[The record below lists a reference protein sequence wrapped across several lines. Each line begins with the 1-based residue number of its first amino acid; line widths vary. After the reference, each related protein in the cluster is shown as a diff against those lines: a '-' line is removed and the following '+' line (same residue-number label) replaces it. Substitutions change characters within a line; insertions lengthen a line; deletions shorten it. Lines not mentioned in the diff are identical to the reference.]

1 MERGLF
7 NIGSATTTTLV
18 DKTTKSGNL
27 SSISICNCNQDENVK
42 IRLFLDD
49 DTNQT
54 SFIEN
59 VIIPAGA
66 SLYLD
71 DIAFD
76 NNVLGLKVQIE
87 DAAGGSTVDTNI
99 ILK

>member
-49 DTNQT
+49 GTNQT
-54 SFIEN
+54 SFVENLNIPGGTTLEIRDIVFDSSVLSLKLQTQGTGVDVN
-59 VIIPAGA
+59 VIMR
-66 SLYLD
+66 
-71 DIAFD
+71 
-76 NNVLGLKVQIE
+76 
-87 DAAGGSTVDTNI
+87 
-99 ILK
+99 